1 MFFFAK
7 TQKALCIVRKKK
19 CLNPISLT
27 ITLVHVLTI
36 TLLTPTSACNIMV
49 FSSLQLLALP

>member
-19 CLNPISLT
+19 CLNHISLT

-49 FSSLQLLALP
+49 FSSLQLLT